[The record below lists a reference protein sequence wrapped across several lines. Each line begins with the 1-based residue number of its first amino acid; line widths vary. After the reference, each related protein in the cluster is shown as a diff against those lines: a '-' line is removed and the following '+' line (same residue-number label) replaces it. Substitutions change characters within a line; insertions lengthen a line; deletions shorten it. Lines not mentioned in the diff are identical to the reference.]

1 MKHLFIFCLLAVII
15 SGCDRDNKTDCAG
28 ICSDEFRIIN
38 VSIKRSS
45 DNSTVVLTSFKV
57 IRVSD
62 SKDITP
68 GKSLIPED
76 YGFYPLVDDNYQGM
90 LRNRNVEVEFQG
102 YSNNTLIVSKRFIV
116 TADCCHVSLVSDE
129 SVIYI

>member
-15 SGCDRDNKTDCAG
+15 SGCDRDKNTDCIG

-38 VSIKRSS
+38 VSIKHSS
-45 DNSTVVLTSFKV
+45 DNSAVILTSFKV

-68 GKSLIPED
+68 GKSLIPEN
-76 YGFYPLVDDNYQGM
+76 YGFYPLVDDNDQGM